1 MRLKIIVASAL
12 TAIVVG
18 IAAPGAG
25 AADPAD
31 NGNCLSSFVNGR
43 AQGSQ
48 VSSDP
53 GGPQAGGEL
62 GQFLRETRG
71 HC

>member
-25 AADPAD
+25 AAPAD
-31 NGNCLSSFVNGR
+31 NGNCLSSFVNGG

-53 GGPQAGGEL
+53 GGPQASGEL

-71 HC
+71 RC

>member
-25 AADPAD
+25 AAVPAD
-31 NGNCLSSFVNGR
+31 NGNCLSSSVN
-43 AQGSQ
+43 
-48 VSSDP
+48 
-53 GGPQAGGEL
+53 GGEL
-62 GQFLRETRG
+62 GSLVSNDPGGAQGSGDLGQFFRETRG
-71 HC
+71 RC

>member
-1 MRLKIIVASAL
+1 MRLKIIVAL

-31 NGNCLSSFVNGR
+31 NGNCLSSFVNGG

-48 VSSDP
+48 VSSHP
-53 GGPQAGGEL
+53 GGPQASGEL

-71 HC
+71 RC